1 MLPTTLRAHYHLHSL
16 SHGYGRPPHLLA
28 RRLLSSSRQTSQL
41 PHTARFTTQTPLFAH
56 AQAATMANDEQQQWA
71 AAKVR
76 QTFLDYFK
84 ERGHSFGIA

>member
-16 SHGYGRPPHLLA
+16 SHGFGRPPHQLA
-28 RRLLSSSRQTSQL
+28 RRLFSRQSPQL
-41 PHTARFTTQTPLFAH
+41 PLTARFTTKTPPFAH

-84 ERGHSFGIA
+84 ERGHTFGIA

>member
-16 SHGYGRPPHLLA
+16 SHGFGRPPHQLALA
-28 RRLLSSSRQTSQL
+28 RRLLPRQTPQL
-41 PHTARFTTQTPLFAH
+41 PLTARFTTKTPPFAH

-84 ERGHSFGIA
+84 ERGHTFGMA

>member
-1 MLPTTLRAHYHLHSL
+1 MP
-16 SHGYGRPPHLLA
+16 
-28 RRLLSSSRQTSQL
+28 QL
-41 PHTARFTTQTPLFAH
+41 PLTARFTTKTPPFAH

-84 ERGHSFGIA
+84 ERGHTFGMA